1 MEVVEHGVVAE
12 RALCGMGT
20 IPAVVGASARPT
32 RAGTR
37 LPRFDTPKGKL
48 MKLELGPGGD

>member
-32 RAGTR
+32 TAGTR